1 MQYGLISL
9 FPVQIARVLGLVR
22 SVSPVRLAVGTQ
34 PVWALLI
41 NGRGFTRILRNEPL
55 VAPGLIRPSN
65 WRLPR
70 PESFPSR
77 QAATTYAQ
85 SMGLMPRRT
94 PWPIRESEDASRS
107 EERRVGKE
115 CVSTCRSRW

>member
-22 SVSPVRLAVGTQ
+22 SVSPVRLAVGKQ

-65 WRLPR
+65 GRLPR

-77 QAATTYAQ
+77 QAATPYATTK
-85 SMGLMPRRT
+85 GLVPPRT
-94 PWPIRESEDASRS
+94 PLPLRDREESS
-107 EERRVGKE
+107 G
-115 CVSTCRSRW
+115 